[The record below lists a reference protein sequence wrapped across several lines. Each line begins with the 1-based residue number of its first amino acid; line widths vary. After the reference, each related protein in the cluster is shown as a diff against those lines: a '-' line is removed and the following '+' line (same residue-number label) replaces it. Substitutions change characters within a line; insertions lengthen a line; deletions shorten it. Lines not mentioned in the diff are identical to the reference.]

1 MSYSLDDIVPARTA
15 QCIEGGS
22 VAWMTV
28 GHSLWVVG
36 SALAGCVG
44 AGDWWFALAGVHL
57 VALILLAVAW
67 ASRASSLA
75 AARAVAWVSTPLL
88 GIAAALL
95 VIAFVSSVW
104 SLVTYE
110 DPEFEAT
117 LAPAFGVLIL
127 VAILILSVPVIGA
140 FLASVSHARSLRGA

>member
-1 MSYSLDDIVPARTA
+1 VSYSLDDVLPPRKA
-15 QCIEGGS
+15 QYIDGNP

-44 AGDWWFALAGVHL
+44 AGGWWFALAGVHL
-57 VALILLAVAW
+57 LALIVIAGAW
-67 ASRASSLA
+67 ASRVSSLV

-88 GIAAALL
+88 GSAAALL
-95 VIAFVSSVW
+95 IIAFVGSVW

-110 DPEFEAT
+110 DPEFEASF
-117 LAPAFGVLIL
+117 APIFAGLSL
-127 VAILILSVPVIGA
+127 VAILILSVPVVGA
-140 FLASVSHARSLRGA
+140 FLASVSHAHRVRGV